1 MKNII
6 LFLFLIGTMVVSA
19 QSQVAVKVRL
29 YKAEHTHVLGVQL
42 NNEVVE
48 KLGQNI
54 YKNYDLKIGDR
65 LTFYIDDE
73 LVESLHVTQNIL
85 DRKVLNVLLT
95 ETTVLDE
102 LEIEYTNLN
111 ARLGFGT
118 NKKYTRAERAVKRD
132 KELSDGK
139 TSAAHVKLDGLVNKL
154 TGRAKLNKKVL
165 SMEYEIQAME
175 HFLEVYSADFL
186 YENYKLPKDKA
197 PYFALH
203 MIDFMN
209 EHTDLN
215 SDGFRM
221 LMEEQLFNFK
231 YD

>member
-1 MKNII
+1 ALPI
-6 LFLFLIGTMVVSA
+6 L
-19 QSQVAVKVRL
+19 KVRL

-42 NNEVVE
+42 NNEEVE

-65 LTFYIDDE
+65 LIFYIDDE

-111 ARLGFGT
+111 AKLGFGA
-118 NKKYTRAERAVKRD
+118 NEKYTRAERAVKRD

-139 TSAAHVKLDGLVNKL
+139 TSAAHVKL
-154 TGRAKLNKKVL
+154 
-165 SMEYEIQAME
+165 
-175 HFLEVYSADFL
+175 
-186 YENYKLPKDKA
+186 
-197 PYFALH
+197 
-203 MIDFMN
+203 
-209 EHTDLN
+209 
-215 SDGFRM
+215 
-221 LMEEQLFNFK
+221 
-231 YD
+231 

>member
-6 LFLFLIGTMVVSA
+6 LFLFLIGSMVVSA

-29 YKAEHTHVLGVQL
+29 YKTEHQHVLGVQL
-42 NNEVVE
+42 NNEEVE

-65 LTFYIDDE
+65 LIFYIDDE
-73 LVESLHVTQNIL
+73 LVESLNVTQNIL

-111 ARLGFGT
+111 AKLGFGA
-118 NKKYTRAERAVKRD
+118 NEKYTRAERAVKRD
-132 KELSDGK
+132 KELSDGQ
-139 TSAAHVKLDGLVNKL
+139 TIAAHVKLDGLVNKL

-175 HFLEVYSADFL
+175 RFLEVYSADFL

-209 EHTDLN
+209 KTTNLN